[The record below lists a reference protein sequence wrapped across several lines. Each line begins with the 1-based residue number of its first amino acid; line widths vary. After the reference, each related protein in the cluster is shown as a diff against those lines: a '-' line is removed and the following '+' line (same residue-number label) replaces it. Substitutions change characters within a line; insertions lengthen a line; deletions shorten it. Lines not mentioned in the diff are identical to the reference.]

1 MGGLDVPRL
10 MDARESGFHISPDN
24 AGTMKRLARDRMQ
37 TARHCISVLQKPDL
51 RNGFVRSGCV
61 AILLATLAGCG
72 LAEVE
77 QARIETG
84 DVARQVS
91 ALRGSELRPPQA
103 GPRLSTVRLI
113 ERRPYV
119 GLTRI
124 EPDPRAGLPARFRR
138 ADAVT
143 LPLTGI
149 GAAGVLAGRIEAAT
163 GLAVRFAGPARRTG
177 NGTDGDPSVNVFG
190 EAVRDGLSPDGGIWT
205 GPLEALLD
213 SWTEPSG
220 YEWRYDADR
229 QGIEIVRRRSV
240 IFQIHALAGK
250 QHYTVSSSTQDSAAG
265 GDGEG
270 SGGGN
275 LTSQTISTET
285 DYDPW
290 PEIEGQLK
298 GLLDPGTRLSVAP
311 SSASVTVSGTPR
323 DIARAR
329 AYLGYLNREV
339 LRPVTLSVHVYSV
352 RVEREADYDLGLSF
366 SIARLLGEALRVSV
380 GANAVALIKPSPDGE
395 SGDTLSATVRALNRA
410 GAVSRVLSADIPS
423 LNGKPAQFF
432 ELFQEAYLRELRT
445 TAGDGIA
452 QTELVPGT
460 VSSGFAVS
468 YLPRIT
474 GPGEVLVRLFASL
487 RDRSSFTAFTSN
499 NQTIQLPAY
508 ASRAIQVTQK
518 IGRGETLMV
527 TGFSDRSASAQRSGT
542 FDADLPLPDGGRK
555 ASTARIEQVLLIT
568 ADIGEPLGIAE
579 VRGMAF

>member
-1 MGGLDVPRL
+1 M
-10 MDARESGFHISPDN
+10 
-24 AGTMKRLARDRMQ
+24 
-37 TARHCISVLQKPDL
+37 
-51 RNGFVRSGCV
+51 
-61 AILLATLAGCG
+61 
-72 LAEVE
+72 
-77 QARIETG
+77 
-84 DVARQVS
+84 
-91 ALRGSELRPPQA
+91 
-103 GPRLSTVRLI
+103 RLI

-138 ADAVT
+138 VDAVT
-143 LPLTGI
+143 LPLAGI
-149 GAAGVLAGRIEAAT
+149 GAAAVLAGRIEAAT
-163 GLAVRFAGPARRTG
+163 GLAVRFAGPPRRADETTG
-177 NGTDGDPSVNVFG
+177 GDPPVHLLG
-190 EAVRDGLSPDGGIWT
+190 AAGRDGLSPDGGIWT
-205 GPLEALLD
+205 GPLDALLD
-213 SWTEPSG
+213 AWTEPSG
-220 YEWRYDADR
+220 YEWRYVADR
-229 QGIEIVRRRSV
+229 QAIEIVRRRSAV
-240 IFQIHALAGK
+240 FHIHALAGT
-250 QHYTVSSSTQDSAAG
+250 QRYTVSASTQDSAAG
-265 GDGEG
+265 D
-270 SGGGN
+270 GGGN

-298 GLLDPGTRLSVAP
+298 ELLDPDTRLSVAP

-323 DIARAR
+323 DIARSR
-329 AYLGYLNREV
+329 AFLGYLNREV

-366 SIARLLGEALRVSV
+366 SIARLIGEALRVSV
-380 GANAVALIKPSPDGE
+380 GSNAVALIKPSPGGE
-395 SGDTLSATVRALNRA
+395 SGDTLSATVKALNSA

-474 GPGEVLVRLFASL
+474 GPDEVLVRLFASL
-487 RDRSSFTAFTSN
+487 RDRPSFTAFTSN
-499 NQTIQLPAY
+499 SQTIQLPAY

-527 TGFSDRSASAQRSGT
+527 TGFSDRSAAAGRSGT
-542 FDADLPLPDGGRK
+542 FDADLPLPQGARK
-555 ASTARIEQVLLIT
+555 ASSVRIEQVLLVT

>member
-1 MGGLDVPRL
+1 MGGLTVPRFKRYRQ
-10 MDARESGFHISPDN
+10 AIYRI
-24 AGTMKRLARDRMQ
+24 AGRGEHERPARDTTLMTVGRLF
-37 TARHCISVLQKPDL
+37 ACPHPGLPIR
-51 RNGFVRSGCV
+51 FARSGCF
-61 AILLATLAGCG
+61 AILLAMLAGCG

-77 QARIETG
+77 HARMETG

-91 ALRGSELRPPQA
+91 ALRGSELRTPQA

-124 EPDPRAGLPARFRR
+124 DPDPHAGLPTRFRR
-138 ADAVT
+138 VDAVT
-143 LPLTGI
+143 LPLSGI
-149 GAAGVLAGRIEAAT
+149 GGAAVLAGRIEAAT
-163 GLAVRFAGPARRTG
+163 GLTVRFTGPPRRARKTMG
-177 NGTDGDPSVNVFG
+177 GDPPVTLLG
-190 EAVRDGLSPDGGIWT
+190 EAGRDGLSPDGGIWT
-205 GPLEALLD
+205 GPLDALLD
-213 SWTEPSG
+213 AWTEPPG
-220 YEWRYDADR
+220 YEWRYVADQ
-229 QGIEIVRRRSV
+229 QGIEIVRRRSAV
-240 IFQIHALAGK
+240 FHIHALAGT
-250 QHYTVSSSTQDSAAG
+250 QRYTVSSSTQDSAAG
-265 GDGEG
+265 DG
-270 SGGGN
+270 GGGN

-290 PEIEGQLK
+290 PEIESQLK
-298 GLLDPGTRLSVAP
+298 ELLDPGTRLSVAP
-311 SSASVTVSGTPR
+311 SSASVTVSGVPR
-323 DIARAR
+323 DIAQAR
-329 AYLGYLNREV
+329 AFLGYLNREV

-380 GANAVALIKPSPDGE
+380 GSNTIALIKPSPGGE
-395 SGDTLSATVRALNRA
+395 SGDTLSATVKALNSA

-445 TAGDGIA
+445 TAGEGIA
-452 QTELVPGT
+452 QTELTPGT

-487 RDRSSFTAFTSN
+487 RDRPSFTAFTTN

-527 TGFSDRSASAQRSGT
+527 TGFSDRSAVAQRSGT
-542 FDADLPLPDGGRK
+542 FDADLPLPGGGRK

-568 ADIGEPLGIAE
+568 ADIGAPLGIAE

>member
-1 MGGLDVPRL
+1 MGGLTAQGLKAHRQAVYR
-10 MDARESGFHISPDN
+10 F
-24 AGTMKRLARDRMQ
+24 AGCGEQETPARD
-37 TARHCISVLQKPDL
+37 TARMTGEHLFSCPHPGLPIRFARSVCFAL
-51 RNGFVRSGCV
+51 S
-61 AILLATLAGCG
+61 LAALSGCG

-77 QARIETG
+77 RARIETG
-84 DVARQVS
+84 DVTRQVS
-91 ALRGSELRPPQA
+91 ALRSPQA
-103 GPRLSTVRLI
+103 GPRLSSVRLI

-138 ADAVT
+138 VDAVT
-143 LPLTGI
+143 LPLAGI
-149 GAAGVLAGRIEAAT
+149 GAAAVLAGRIEAAT
-163 GLAVRFAGPARRTG
+163 GLAVRFIGPPRRVDETTG
-177 NGTDGDPSVNVFG
+177 GNTPVTLLG
-190 EAVRDGLSPDGGIWT
+190 EAGRDGLSPDGGIWT
-205 GPLEALLD
+205 GPLDALLD
-213 SWTEPSG
+213 AWTEPPG
-220 YEWRYDADR
+220 YEWRFEADR
-229 QGIEIVRRRSV
+229 QAIEIVRRRSAV
-240 IFQIHALAGK
+240 FHIHALAGT
-250 QHYTVSSSTQDSAAG
+250 QRYTVSSSTQDSAAG
-265 GDGEG
+265 DG
-270 SGGGN
+270 GGGN
-275 LTSQTISTET
+275 LTSQTISSET

-290 PEIEGQLK
+290 PEIEGQLTE
-298 GLLDPGTRLSVAP
+298 LLDPGTRLSVAP
-311 SSASVTVSGTPR
+311 SSASVAVSGTPR

-329 AYLGYLNREV
+329 AFLGYLNREV

-380 GANAVALIKPSPDGE
+380 GANAVALIKPSPGGE
-395 SGDTLSATVRALNRA
+395 SGDTLSATVKALNRA

-445 TAGDGIA
+445 TAGEGIA
-452 QTELVPGT
+452 QTELTPGT

-487 RDRSSFTAFTSN
+487 RDRPSFTAFTSN

-518 IGRGETLMV
+518 IGRGETLIV
-527 TGFSDRSASAQRSGT
+527 TGFSDRSAAAGRSGT
-542 FDADLPLPDGGRK
+542 FDADLPLPQGARK
-555 ASTARIEQVLLIT
+555 ASTARIEQVLLVT
-568 ADIGEPLGIAE
+568 ADIGAPLGIAE

>member
-1 MGGLDVPRL
+1 MGGFNVRRL
-10 MDARESGFHISPDN
+10 MDARGSGFHVSADN
-24 AGTMKRLARDRMQ
+24 AGTMKCLARDRMR
-37 TARHCISVLQKPDL
+37 TVRHCFSALQKPDL
-51 RNGFVRSGCV
+51 RNGFVRSGCS
-61 AILLATLAGCG
+61 AILLAAFAGCG

-77 QARIETG
+77 QARMETG

-91 ALRGSELRPPQA
+91 ALRGSELRTPQA

-113 ERRPYV
+113 ERRPYI

-124 EPDPRAGLPARFRR
+124 EPDPQAGLPARFRR

-149 GAAGVLAGRIEAAT
+149 SAAGMLAGRIEAAT
-163 GLAVRFAGPARRTG
+163 GLAVRFTGPAHQSKDTG
-177 NGTDGDPSVNVFG
+177 SGESPVTVFAANG
-190 EAVRDGLSPDGGIWT
+190 RDGLSPDGGIWT
-205 GPLEALLD
+205 GPLDALLD
-213 SWTEPSG
+213 AWTEPAG
-220 YEWRYDADR
+220 YEWRYVADR
-229 QGIEIVRRRSV
+229 QAIEIVRRRSV
-240 IFQIHALAGK
+240 VFHIHALAGT
-250 QHYTVSSSTQDSAAG
+250 QRYTVSSSTQDSAAG
-265 GDGEG
+265 GD
-270 SGGGN
+270 GGGN

-298 GLLDPGTRLSVAP
+298 ELLDPGTRLSVAP
-311 SSASVTVSGTPR
+311 SSGSVTVSGTPR

-329 AYLGYLNREV
+329 TYLGYLNREV

-380 GANAVALIKPSPDGE
+380 GANAVALIKPSPGGE
-395 SGDTLSATVRALNRA
+395 SGDTLSATVKALNSA

-452 QTELVPGT
+452 QTELTPGT

-487 RDRSSFTAFTSN
+487 RDRPSFTAFTTN

-527 TGFSDRSASAQRSGT
+527 TGFSDRSAAAGRSGT
-542 FDADLPLPDGGRK
+542 FDADLPLPQGGRK
-555 ASTARIEQVLLIT
+555 ASTARIEQVLLVT
-568 ADIGEPLGIAE
+568 ADIGAPLGVAE
-579 VRGMAF
+579 VRGMTF

>member
-1 MGGLDVPRL
+1 M
-10 MDARESGFHISPDN
+10 
-24 AGTMKRLARDRMQ
+24 
-37 TARHCISVLQKPDL
+37 
-51 RNGFVRSGCV
+51 
-61 AILLATLAGCG
+61 
-72 LAEVE
+72 
-77 QARIETG
+77 
-84 DVARQVS
+84 
-91 ALRGSELRPPQA
+91 
-103 GPRLSTVRLI
+103 RLI

-119 GLTRI
+119 GLTLI
-124 EPDPRAGLPARFRR
+124 DPDPRAGLPPRFRSV
-138 ADAVT
+138 DAVT
-143 LPLTGI
+143 LPLAGI
-149 GAAGVLAGRIEAAT
+149 GAAAVLVARIEAAT
-163 GLAVRFAGPARRTG
+163 GLAVRFTGPPRRVDETTG
-177 NGTDGDPSVNVFG
+177 GNTPVTLLG
-190 EAVRDGLSPDGGIWT
+190 EAGRDEMSPDGGIWT
-205 GPLEALLD
+205 GPLDALLD
-213 SWTEPSG
+213 AWTEPSG
-220 YEWRYDADR
+220 YEWRYDTDR
-229 QGIEIVRRRSV
+229 QGIEIVRRRSAV
-240 IFQIHALAGK
+240 FHIHALAGTMR
-250 QHYTVSSSTQDSAAG
+250 YTVSASTQDSAAG
-265 GDGEG
+265 GDGGG

-311 SSASVTVSGTPR
+311 SSGSVTVSGTPR

-366 SIARLLGEALRVSV
+366 SIAQLLGEALRVSV
-380 GANAVALIKPSPDGE
+380 GGNAVALIKPSPDGE
-395 SGDTLSATVRALNRA
+395 SGDTLSATVKALNRA

-445 TAGDGIA
+445 TAGEGIA

-487 RDRSSFTAFTSN
+487 RDRPSFTAFTSN
-499 NQTIQLPAY
+499 SQTIQLPAY

-527 TGFSDRSASAQRSGT
+527 TGFSDRSAAAGRSGT
-542 FDADLPLPDGGRK
+542 FDADLPLPEGGRK

-568 ADIGEPLGIAE
+568 ADIGAPLGIQAGQAAVLTVDADRRI
-579 VRGMAF
+579 VRLDWAAVDHSPRTGKTGKEGS

>member
-1 MGGLDVPRL
+1 MNAHRLVAWQNSGLPMRFV
-10 MDARESGFHISPDN
+10 GF
-24 AGTMKRLARDRMQ
+24 
-37 TARHCISVLQKPDL
+37 
-51 RNGFVRSGCV
+51 GCF
-61 AILLATLAGCG
+61 ALSIAMLGGCG

-77 QARIETG
+77 HARMETG

-91 ALRGSELRPPQA
+91 ALRPPQA

-138 ADAVT
+138 VDAVT
-143 LPLTGI
+143 LPLAGI
-149 GAAGVLAGRIEAAT
+149 GAAAVLAGRIEAAT
-163 GLAVRFAGPARRTG
+163 GLAVRFTGPPRRADDTTG
-177 NGTDGDPSVNVFG
+177 GDTPVNLLG
-190 EAVRDGLSPDGGIWT
+190 EAGRDGLSPDGGIWT
-205 GPLEALLD
+205 GPLDALLD
-213 SWTEPSG
+213 AWTGPSG

-229 QGIEIVRRRSV
+229 QAIEIVRRRSAV
-240 IFQIHALAGK
+240 FHIHALAGT
-250 QHYTVSSSTQDSAAG
+250 QRYTVSASTRDSAAG
-265 GDGEG
+265 GDG
-270 SGGGN
+270 SGN

-298 GLLDPGTRLSVAP
+298 ELLDPGTRLSVAP

-366 SIARLLGEALRVSV
+366 SIARLLGEALRVSA
-380 GANAVALIKPSPDGE
+380 GSNAVALIKPSPGGE
-395 SGDTLSATVRALNRA
+395 SGDTLSATVRALNSA

-445 TAGDGIA
+445 TAGDGIS
-452 QTELVPGT
+452 QTELTPGT

-487 RDRSSFTAFTSN
+487 RDRPSFTAFTSN

-527 TGFSDRSASAQRSGT
+527 TGFSDRSAAAGRSGT
-542 FDADLPLPDGGRK
+542 FDADLPLPQGARK
-555 ASTARIEQVLLIT
+555 ASSARIEQVLLVT

>member
-1 MGGLDVPRL
+1 M
-10 MDARESGFHISPDN
+10 
-24 AGTMKRLARDRMQ
+24 
-37 TARHCISVLQKPDL
+37 SV
-51 RNGFVRSGCV
+51 
-61 AILLATLAGCG
+61 AMLAGCG
-72 LAEVE
+72 LADVE
-77 QARIETG
+77 HARMETG

-91 ALRGSELRPPQA
+91 ALRPPQA

-124 EPDPRAGLPARFRR
+124 EPDPRAGLPARFRHV
-138 ADAVT
+138 DAVT
-143 LPLTGI
+143 LPLAGI
-149 GAAGVLAGRIEAAT
+149 GAAAVLAGRIEAAT
-163 GLAVRFAGPARRTG
+163 GLAVRFTGPPHQAEDTVSSESPLTILGAAG
-177 NGTDGDPSVNVFG
+177 
-190 EAVRDGLSPDGGIWT
+190 RDGLSPGGSIWT
-205 GPLEALLD
+205 GPLDALLD

-229 QGIEIVRRRSV
+229 QGIEIVRRRSAV
-240 IFQIHALAGK
+240 FHIHALAGT
-250 QHYTVSSSTQDSAAG
+250 QRYTVSASTQDSAGG
-265 GDGEG
+265 GDGGG

-311 SSASVTVSGTPR
+311 SSGSVTVSGTPR

-380 GANAVALIKPSPDGE
+380 GSNAVALIKPSPGGG
-395 SGDTLSATVRALNRA
+395 SGDTLSATVKALNRA

-445 TAGDGIA
+445 TAGEGIA

-487 RDRSSFTAFTSN
+487 RDRPSFTAFTSN
-499 NQTIQLPAY
+499 SQTIQLPAY

-527 TGFSDRSASAQRSGT
+527 TGFSDRSAAAQRSGT

-555 ASTARIEQVLLIT
+555 ASTARIEQVLLVT

>member
-1 MGGLDVPRL
+1 M
-10 MDARESGFHISPDN
+10 
-24 AGTMKRLARDRMQ
+24 
-37 TARHCISVLQKPDL
+37 
-51 RNGFVRSGCV
+51 
-61 AILLATLAGCG
+61 LATLSGCG

-77 QARIETG
+77 RARMETG

-91 ALRGSELRPPQA
+91 ALRGSGASAPGAPQA

-119 GLTRI
+119 GLTPI
-124 EPDPRAGLPARFRR
+124 EPDPRADLPARYRR

-143 LPLTGI
+143 LPLAGI
-149 GAAGVLAGRIEAAT
+149 GAAATLAGRIEAAT
-163 GLAVRFAGPARRTG
+163 GLAVRFTGPAHQTG
-177 NGTDGDPSVNVFG
+177 NSTDGDPPVNVFG

-205 GPLEALLD
+205 GPLDALLD

-229 QGIEIVRRRSV
+229 EAIEIVRRRSA
-240 IFQIHALAGK
+240 IFQIHALAGR
-250 QHYTVSSSTQDSAAG
+250 QHYTVSSSTQDSATG

-380 GANAVALIKPSPDGE
+380 GSNAVALIKPSPGGE

-487 RDRSSFTAFTSN
+487 RDRPSFTAFTSN

-527 TGFSDRSASAQRSGT
+527 TGFSDRSAAAGRSGT
-542 FDADLPLPDGGRK
+542 FDPDLPLPQGARK
-555 ASTARIEQVLLIT
+555 ASSARIEQVLLVT

-579 VRGMAF
+579 VRGMEF

>member
-1 MGGLDVPRL
+1 MSRLDAPRL
-10 MDARESGFHISPDN
+10 TGTPGAAP
-24 AGTMKRLARDRMQ
+24 AGPRGKAEIMKRLARGAGQMTVHRFVDRYN
-37 TARHCISVLQKPDL
+37 SGL
-51 RNGFVRSGCV
+51 RFRFCRFGSLTL
-61 AILLATLAGCG
+61 LLAMLAGCG

-77 QARIETG
+77 HARMETG

-91 ALRGSELRPPQA
+91 ALRPPQA
-103 GPRLSTVRLI
+103 GPRLSSVRLI

-143 LPLTGI
+143 LPLAGI
-149 GAAGVLAGRIEAAT
+149 GAAAVLAGRIEAAT
-163 GLAVRFAGPARRTG
+163 GLAVRFTGPPPPVDEMTS
-177 NGTDGDPSVNVFG
+177 GDPPVNLLG
-190 EAVRDGLSPDGGIWT
+190 EAGRDGLSPDGGIWT
-205 GPLEALLD
+205 GPLDALLD
-213 SWTEPSG
+213 AWTEPSG

-229 QGIEIVRRRSV
+229 QAIEIVRRRSAV
-240 IFQIHALAGK
+240 FHIHALAGT
-250 QHYTVSSSTQDSAAG
+250 QRYTVSASTQDSVAG
-265 GDGEG
+265 GDG
-270 SGGGN
+270 SGN

-290 PEIEGQLK
+290 SEIEGQLK

-323 DIARAR
+323 DIAWAR
-329 AYLGYLNREV
+329 AFLGYLNREV

-380 GANAVALIKPSPDGE
+380 GSNAVALIKPSPGGE
-395 SGDTLSATVRALNRA
+395 SGDTLSATVRALNSA

-487 RDRSSFTAFTSN
+487 RDRPSFTAFSTN

-527 TGFSDRSASAQRSGT
+527 TGFSDRSAAAGRSGT
-542 FDADLPLPDGGRK
+542 FDANLPLPQGARK
-555 ASTARIEQVLLIT
+555 ASSARIEQVLLVT

>member
-1 MGGLDVPRL
+1 MGGPAVPRL
-10 MDARESGFHISPDN
+10 KAHRQAIYRF
-24 AGTMKRLARDRMQ
+24 AGCGDHEPHVRDTTRMTGERLFVFQ
-37 TARHCISVLQKPDL
+37 HPGL
-51 RNGFVRSGCV
+51 RTRFARSGCFALSV
-61 AILLATLAGCG
+61 AMLAGCG
-72 LAEVE
+72 LADVE
-77 QARIETG
+77 HARMETG
-84 DVARQVS
+84 DVARQV
-91 ALRGSELRPPQA
+91 AALRPPQA

-124 EPDPRAGLPARFRR
+124 EPDPRADLPAHFRR

-143 LPLTGI
+143 LPLAGI
-149 GAAGVLAGRIEAAT
+149 GAAAVLVARIEAAT
-163 GLAVRFAGPARRTG
+163 GLAVRFTGPPRRVDETTG
-177 NGTDGDPSVNVFG
+177 GDPPVHLLG
-190 EAVRDGLSPDGGIWT
+190 AAGRDGLSPDGGIWT
-205 GPLEALLD
+205 GPLDALLD
-213 SWTEPSG
+213 AWTDPSG

-229 QGIEIVRRRSV
+229 QGIEIVRRRSAV
-240 IFQIHALAGK
+240 FQIHALAGT
-250 QHYTVSSSTQDSAAG
+250 QRYSVSASTQDSAAG
-265 GDGEG
+265 GD
-270 SGGGN
+270 GGGN

-298 GLLDPGTRLSVAP
+298 ELLDPGTRLSVAP
-311 SSASVTVSGTPR
+311 SSASVTVSGVPR
-323 DIARAR
+323 DIDRAR

-380 GANAVALIKPSPDGE
+380 GSNAVALIKPSPGGG
-395 SGDTLSATVRALNRA
+395 SGDTLSATVKALNRA

-445 TAGDGIA
+445 TAGEGIA

-487 RDRSSFTAFTSN
+487 RDRPSFTAFTSS

-527 TGFSDRSASAQRSGT
+527 TGFSDRSAAAGRSGT
-542 FDADLPLPDGGRK
+542 FDADLPLPGGGRN

-568 ADIGEPLGIAE
+568 ADIGAPLGIAE

>member
-1 MGGLDVPRL
+1 MGGLTVPRL
-10 MDARESGFHISPDN
+10 KRYRQAVSRFAGRGGQVTPARNTPPMTGGRLFACPPPGLPIGFARSVCF
-24 AGTMKRLARDRMQ
+24 ALSLA
-37 TARHCISVLQKPDL
+37 ALS
-51 RNGFVRSGCV
+51 
-61 AILLATLAGCG
+61 GCG

-77 QARIETG
+77 QARLETG
-84 DVARQVS
+84 EVARQVS
-91 ALRGSELRPPQA
+91 ALRAPHA

-143 LPLTGI
+143 LPLSGI
-149 GAAGVLAGRIEAAT
+149 GAAAVLAGRIEAAT
-163 GLAVRFAGPARRTG
+163 GLAVRFTGPPRGIDETA
-177 NGTDGDPSVNVFG
+177 DGDPPAHLLG
-190 EAVRDGLSPDGGIWT
+190 EAGRDGLSPAGGIWT
-205 GPLEALLD
+205 GPLDALLD
-213 SWTEPSG
+213 AWTEPPG
-220 YEWRYDADR
+220 YEWRFEADR
-229 QGIEIVRRRSV
+229 QEIEIVRRRSAV
-240 IFQIHALAGK
+240 FHIHALAGT
-250 QHYTVSSSTQDSAAG
+250 QRYTVSASTQDNSAAG
-265 GDGEG
+265 DG
-270 SGGGN
+270 GGGN
-275 LTSQTISTET
+275 LTSQAISTET

-298 GLLDPGTRLSVAP
+298 ELLDPATRLSVAP

-380 GANAVALIKPSPDGE
+380 GANAVALIKPSPDGG
-395 SGDTLSATVRALNRA
+395 SGDTLSATVRALNSA

-452 QTELVPGT
+452 QTELTPGT

-487 RDRSSFTAFTSN
+487 RDRPSFTAFTSN
-499 NQTIQLPAY
+499 NQTIQLPAF

-527 TGFSDRSASAQRSGT
+527 TGFSDRSAAAGRSGT
-542 FDADLPLPDGGRK
+542 FDADLPLPGGGRN
-555 ASTARIEQVLLIT
+555 ASTARIEQVLLVT